1 MEKSKRGR
9 PRKYEKDGRQTA
21 YEIKKKSENAKN
33 VGVYLSA
40 SSVEALE
47 NWKVVSGLNTTELIN
62 LILTNSLERPRLFLE
77 LIQVD
82 YKERLNRLEQLAKLT
97 EKIKGD
103 VFDEDDDI
111 DVLGQ
116 IEPEDVKA
124 FKAQNKL

>member
-1 MEKSKRGR
+1 MSETEKPKRGR

-21 YEIKKKSENAKN
+21 YESKKTSQNAKN
-33 VGVYLSA
+33 VGIYLSA

-47 NWKVVSGLNTTELIN
+47 NWKVVSGLNTTELMN

-97 EKIKGD
+97 EKIK
-103 VFDEDDDI
+103 EDDV
-111 DVLGQ
+111 DVLEQ
-116 IEPEDVKA
+116 IDPEDVEA
-124 FKAQNKL
+124 FKAQYKL